1 MIKKISSLGIRFP
14 KLTVL
19 LSLLVTVLLAM
30 QLDNLRWE
38 TDARVYLPKGHP
50 AILYDEKV
58 DEIFGVK
65 DTVIV
70 GIVNEEGSIFNTESL
85 ARIKRITDKI
95 AALDGVEASRPI
107 DVASLSSAIVFYG
120 DEQSIGS
127 RPLMPKVPQNEEEIA
142 AFKQRVYDNAEL
154 FVGNIVS
161 ADGSAAMI
169 RAKLKEGMVNRYMT
183 YFQIK
188 GILAA
193 ESGEGAGWNMGAWSG
208 GGDWQQGDWGG
219 DWNKQKQ
226 AAGSDARQPA
236 NEARQWPAQGEWEA
250 ATAPLEEA
258 GDKPAGDGT
267 DWPGKGQ
274 WPAKEA
280 SGDPS
285 GKDAQQAGG
294 GKTWPKQQAW
304 PGQASQQAATGDA
317 ENASGKV
324 HDKFYLAGRPVV
336 EVTSGI
342 FAMDDMKTMIPAII
356 AVMAVVLFV
365 IFRTLRGVMLPLL
378 VMGAAIV
385 WTMGIMALLDVPMYT
400 ISTMLPVILVAV
412 GIGDAVHMMSNYY
425 DHVLKDPHRPGS
437 EVMTDTV
444 EKLGAP
450 LITTSVTT
458 AIGFLALLFA
468 EMPPFKVFGL
478 FAMLGILLSWLI
490 TITVLPALLTLMK
503 PKIGGYYAKRRAM
516 RLYEEQSRLAWMLT
530 RMGGWLDS
538 HKGKAVA
545 VVALLAA
552 VAGLGASQVYVNSS
566 WLSDF
571 PEDSEVFL
579 SNKMLNEKFN
589 GTMFLHVVIEAEQKD
604 ALKQPELLRKMAAL
618 QDYAETLPHVGGS
631 LSVVD
636 YLKNMNMNLH
646 AGDKAY
652 NVLPE
657 TQQQIAEYLFLFSV
671 SGRPQQLDEVVDFD
685 YKTGLIS
692 IALKTDY
699 TRELKTTI
707 DAVQQFIDREFRD
720 SGVAV
725 NLAGSANNSYIW
737 GKLLIGSQTDA
748 IILSKLGILLIA
760 SLIFA
765 SWVAGLFVVA
775 PVTLS
780 TLAVA
785 GVAGFAGIPLD
796 VSTALA
802 AGIAIGV
809 GVDYAVHYIFRY
821 RAERR
826 GGKDHEQATAETLR
840 TAGRT
845 IVLNATVVTAGFAV
859 LFFSQ
864 FPPHVKLGYFVAAYM
879 VVSCLVAIILLPV
892 LFSYFRPKFV
902 DSARQ

>member
-14 KLTVL
+14 KLTIL
-19 LSLLVTVLLAM
+19 LSLLATIFLAM
-30 QLDNLRWE
+30 QLGNLRWE

-70 GIVNEEGSIFNTESL
+70 GIVNEEGSIFNAESL

-95 AALDGVEASRPI
+95 AALDGVQASRPI

-127 RPLMPKVPQNEEEIA
+127 RPLMPKVPQSEEEIA

-219 DWNKQKQ
+219 DWKKQKQ
-226 AAGSDARQPA
+226 AADSDAAPPA
-236 NEARQWPAQGEWEA
+236 DQAQQWPAQGEWEA
-250 ATAPLEEA
+250 PVEETGSGAASGSADWPDKQQWSGKGAT
-258 GDKPAGDGT
+258 GS
-267 DWPGKGQ
+267 WPGKDSQ
-274 WPAKEA
+274 QQTTPAA
-280 SGDPS
+280 
-285 GKDAQQAGG
+285 G
-294 GKTWPKQQAW
+294 GKTW
-304 PGQASQQAATGDA
+304 PGQASQQTAAGDA
-317 ENASGKV
+317 EAEKPSGKV

-356 AVMAVVLFV
+356 AVMAVALFL
-365 IFRTLRGVMLPLL
+365 IFRTLRGVVLPLL
-378 VMGAAIV
+378 VMSFAIV

-490 TITVLPALLTLMK
+490 TITVLPALLSLMK

-516 RLYEEQSRLAWMLT
+516 RLYEEQSRLAWLLT

-545 VVALLAA
+545 LVALLAA
-552 VAGLGASQVYVNSS
+552 IAGLGASQVYVNSS

-604 ALKQPELLRKMAAL
+604 ALKQPALLKKMEAL
-618 QDYAETLPHVGGS
+618 QEYAETLPYVGGS

-657 TQQQIAEYLFLFSV
+657 SQQQIAEYLFLFSV

-707 DAVQQFIDREFRD
+707 DAVQQFIEREFRD
-720 SGVAV
+720 SDVEV

-748 IILSKLGILLIA
+748 IVLSKLGILLIA

-765 SWVAGLFVVA
+765 SFAAGLLVVA

-780 TLAVA
+780 TLVVA

-879 VVSCLVAIILLPV
+879 VVSCLVAIVLLPV

-902 DSARQ
+902 DPARQ